1 MRHSRFVSLPR
12 LPTSLP
18 YANLV
23 LAVVIVLLF
32 AILSV
37 PAQPDLVFL
46 SCCSVSSHSV
56 ISSSP
61 SKMNYLEDRLANLY
75 RNLGDSSPVT
85 VLILGPMNRIYS
97 KSPSFTVAPIQTAVK
112 IRQSGHMIAGAL
124 LTVTDR
130 DLLDTAMIAFD
141 KPRSDVGVPRMNAVS
156 SPVIPIPSSSYFRQ
170 PLTWISGKHTLPST
184 VLLPGG

>member
-1 MRHSRFVSLPR
+1 
-12 LPTSLP
+12 
-18 YANLV
+18 
-23 LAVVIVLLF
+23 
-32 AILSV
+32 
-37 PAQPDLVFL
+37 
-46 SCCSVSSHSV
+46 
-56 ISSSP
+56 
-61 SKMNYLEDRLANLY
+61 MNYLEDRLANLY

-112 IRQSGHMIAGAL
+112 IRQSGHMIA
-124 LTVTDR
+124 
-130 DLLDTAMIAFD
+130 FD
-141 KPRSDVGVPRMNAVS
+141 KPRSDVGVPPRMNAVS